1 MSSISSY
8 RPLFDPA
15 ASKQRVNK
23 VGVTRRAD
31 ETPEGGY
38 VYDARTALR
47 SLVNVA
53 LATGR
58 PLLIRGK
65 PGTGKSSLASDVAAR
80 LGWRYYQLVVTSR
93 TRGRDLLWSYDSVRR
108 LNDASAH
115 IRCAIHSRISILVC
129 FGGHFLRTLL

>member
-38 VYDARTALR
+38 VYDAENRIALA
-47 SLVNVA
+47 VNVA

-65 PGTGKSSLASDVAAR
+65 PGTGRVRSRRMLRHDWAGATTNSS
-80 LGWRYYQLVVTSR
+80 
-93 TRGRDLLWSYDSVRR
+93 
-108 LNDASAH
+108 
-115 IRCAIHSRISILVC
+115 
-129 FGGHFLRTLL
+129 